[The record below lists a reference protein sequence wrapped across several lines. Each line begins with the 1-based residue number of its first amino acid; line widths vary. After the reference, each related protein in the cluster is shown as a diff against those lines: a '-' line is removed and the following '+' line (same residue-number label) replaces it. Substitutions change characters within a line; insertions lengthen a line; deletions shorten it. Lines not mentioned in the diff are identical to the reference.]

1 MILSIDIGT
10 RNLHIVE
17 GKVNGRTVDIVRAA
31 VEPIS
36 QGSVSDGIIKDHA
49 GLEVALR
56 SALAKRGFSSG
67 GNTVLTTNGS
77 HAFVKELEV
86 PILKPKETTDIINFE
101 VLQTVGSGKDMVV
114 EYVKIGE
121 STTPEGGKTARI
133 RAMALQKDIVA
144 DYYQMLKNTK
154 LTPLA
159 LDIHQNAVVKLFS
172 GGTVND
178 RPIEGRSIL
187 LVDIGAASTCIYIFT
202 NGELVYNRL
211 LPSGSF
217 EIERYANQK
226 KVSLESEGKPVSF
239 DLDLSLDAIRAD
251 SLLAD
256 AVRPFFNSLSDG
268 IQRIVQYHKGRVDD
282 FVVEDVFLFGGA
294 ASYTGFAETLG
305 SLLTQET
312 QTIQKMDRIHAPAD
326 IRIADYINACG
337 AMIRLE

>member
-36 QGSVSDGIIKDHA
+36 QGAIADGIIKDHA

-56 SALAKRGFSSG
+56 SALARRGFTG

-86 PILKPKETTDIINFE
+86 PILKPKETTSVINFE
-101 VLQTVGSGKDMVV
+101 VLQSVGSGKDMVV

-121 STTPEGGKTARI
+121 STTPEGGRVARI
-133 RAMALQKDIVA
+133 RAMALQKDVVA
-144 DYYQMLKNTK
+144 DYYQMLRNTK

-159 LDIHQNAVVKLFS
+159 MDIHQNAIVKLFS
-172 GGTVND
+172 GGTING

-187 LVDIGAASTCIYIFT
+187 LVDIGAASTCVYILT

-211 LPSGSF
+211 LPLGSIDF
-217 EIERYANQK
+217 ERYSLQK
-226 KVSLESEGKPVSF
+226 KIAAESEGKTYSP
-239 DLDLSLDAIRAD
+239 DLDLTLENVRAD
-251 SLLAD
+251 PLLAD
-256 AVRPFFNSLSDG
+256 AVRPFFNTLSDS
-268 IQRIVQYHKGRVDD
+268 IQRIVQYHKGRVENFIVDD
-282 FVVEDVFLFGGA
+282 IFLFGGA
-294 ASYTGFAETLG
+294 ASYQGFSETLG
-305 SLLTQET
+305 SILTLEV